1 MCSPRC
7 TESSSICHSYTLY
20 ISLIND
26 IPLVLSTS
34 YRGRGKERERE
45 VRRNIGRTIQKDRM
59 ESEMKEKEQLE
70 GERVKKRREGRG
82 QKGTIRDLEP
92 QGSTGIQNLH
102 AVWRVVWFIPFFT
115 RSVTKSPKNSW
126 GSTWCLFTNMLLR
139 GKKNIQQVYLSF
151 HQVL

>member
-20 ISLIND
+20 ITLIND

-34 YRGRGKERERE
+34 CRGRGKERERE
-45 VRRNIGRTIQKDRM
+45 VRRNIGRIIQKDRM

-70 GERVKKRREGRG
+70 GERVIKRREGRG

-92 QGSTGIQNLH
+92 QGSTMYKLTCCMTCCLIYTFFYPVCNQ
-102 AVWRVVWFIPFFT
+102 IPQ
-115 RSVTKSPKNSW
+115 K
-126 GSTWCLFTNMLLR
+126 
-139 GKKNIQQVYLSF
+139 
-151 HQVL
+151 